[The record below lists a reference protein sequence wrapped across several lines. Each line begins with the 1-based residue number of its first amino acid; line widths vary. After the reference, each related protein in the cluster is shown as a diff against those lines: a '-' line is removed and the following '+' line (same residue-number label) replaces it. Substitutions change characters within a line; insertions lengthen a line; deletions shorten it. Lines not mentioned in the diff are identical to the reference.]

1 MSQKHKLHMP
11 LPRAFRLLILAA
23 AAALLSTT
31 AWGQQT
37 KRTPGE
43 SDEGPSAA
51 SESELAIR
59 NMSRVAAS
67 AAQIRAVLASN
78 PGLLVELKRWIAQ
91 DAASH
96 GQVVRDVDLMDDS
109 IFDRLE
115 TDIRFR
121 SVATSLLQKYGYMV
135 PDINPESQ
143 AGKEQALL
151 LQERTKWMAQSQE
164 EELAQARTR
173 QNSFQAPQNTAYCG
187 PRLPETCPPSPTR
200 APQGLPGQTAPENGP
215 APNAP
220 WPPAGPNGSSS
231 REIRMTQ
238 IAQPDSDATDVFF
251 PLSASALAGSG
262 AFPRNTNVSLNSRQN
277 GPFGDN
283 AGSDTNPN
291 PMTAMLSGLGGSADS
306 LSSLGGS
313 SSLDGNMGAGA
324 LLQSGALGA
333 GFSAPSQTSNTPYA
347 YLTETERLR
356 RFSATPAIQPV
367 ELVRKANPYVD
378 VPSLYDMYVQ
388 ATPRPTTPK
397 RFGAQIFEGGTR
409 DVDVIPMD
417 LPAGPDYVL
426 GPGDGL
432 SINLWGSISQ
442 RLTRTVDREGRI
454 ALPEVGPLL
463 VSGKSIAEVQESA
476 QQALRSQFRDVSV
489 DVSLS
494 RLRTVRV
501 YEVGDLQSPGAYDVS
516 ALSTPLSA
524 LFEAGGPTDKG
535 SMRILKHFH
544 GNQLVQIVDAYD
556 LLLHGVKGNMER
568 LESGD
573 TILVSPIGPQVT
585 IEGMVRRPAVYELRD
600 EKTLADAIE
609 LAGGL
614 LPVAAL
620 RHIEVE
626 RTVAHEKRTMLSLD
640 IPEAGGSLEADK
652 KLQSFGI
659 QDGDR
664 IRIFPIAPYDQDTI
678 YVEGHVVRPGK
689 YSYRENMH
697 VTDVIA
703 SHQDLLPEPS
713 MQYAEI
719 IRLHPPDF
727 RPTVESFSLG
737 EALAHPDKSP
747 VLQPLDTVRVFSRF
761 DFEDPPMVSVL
772 GEVRTPGDYR
782 TSGEIHL
789 SDAIHLAGGLGPEA
803 ATGDAQVFRS
813 LPDGKSEI
821 FSINLSRALEG
832 DSVENI
838 VLAPRDRLLI
848 HRTANAVDPQTASIE
863 GEVTNPGRY
872 PLTDNLRV
880 SDLIRAAGGLMPSAD
895 SVTGDLVRFEWAD
908 QNKLIGQHET
918 VDLPAALKGAAN
930 SNALLHNGDVL
941 TIRQLPGWNDLGA
954 SIALKG
960 EVKHPGTY
968 GIRPGEKLSSI
979 IERAGGFQ
987 PDAYAFGVILQRT
1000 EVREV
1005 ESQARNE
1012 MILRIKDSQASLQL
1026 LPESTPQEKQAK
1038 LVALQQWQ
1046 TALNEVSANPPVGRV
1061 VIRISSEINHWKNTP
1076 ADIEVRS
1083 RDTLIIPKRP
1093 NVVMVTGQVFNP
1105 TAVLYHPGKSAKW
1118 YLSQSG
1124 GPTQLANKKAIFV
1137 IRADGSVIGSKS
1149 GPWTGLWSGD
1159 SLNSALQPGDTVV
1172 VPDKA
1177 VGGGLQWQTV
1187 LLSAQVASSAAS
1199 IASAVFIAL
1208 HP

>member
-11 LPRAFRLLILAA
+11 LPHACRFLILAVA
-23 AAALLSTT
+23 AAFLSTA
-31 AWGQQT
+31 AWAQQT
-37 KRTPGE
+37 RRTAGE
-43 SDEGPSAA
+43 SDDGRSAA
-51 SESELAIR
+51 AESELAIR
-59 NMSRVAAS
+59 NLSRVAAS
-67 AAQIRAVLASN
+67 GAQIRAVLASN

-96 GQVVRDVDLMDDS
+96 GQIVRDVDLMDDS

-121 SVATSLLQKYGYMV
+121 SVATSLLQKYGYLV

-151 LQERTKWMAQSQE
+151 IQERTKWMAQAQE

-173 QNSFQAPQNTAYCG
+173 QQAHQATQNAAYCG
-187 PRLPETCPPSPTR
+187 PRLPETCPPSQTG
-200 APQGLPGQTAPENGP
+200 APQGFPDQTTPENAP
-215 APNAP
+215 VPNAP
-220 WPPAGPNGSSS
+220 WPPSGPNGSSS

-238 IAQPDSDATDVFF
+238 IAQPDQDATDVFF
-251 PLSASALAGSG
+251 PTSANMLAGSG
-262 AFPRNTNVSLNSRQN
+262 TYPRNMSISMNNTQRALS
-277 GPFGDN
+277 GDDT
-283 AGSDTNPN
+283 GSDTN
-291 PMTAMLSGLGGSADS
+291 PMTAMLSGLGGSPDS
-306 LSSLGGS
+306 LNTLGSRSFDSS
-313 SSLDGNMGAGA
+313 NMGAGA
-324 LLQSGALGA
+324 LLQSGALSSGLS
-333 GFSAPSQTSNTPYA
+333 GPTQSSNAPYSYR
-347 YLTETERLR
+347 TETERLR
-356 RFSATPAIQPV
+356 RFTAPGAIQPV

-388 ATPRPTTPK
+388 ATPRPTMPK
-397 RFGAQIFEGGTR
+397 RFGAQIFEDGTR

-432 SINLWGSISQ
+432 SINLWGSVSQ

-454 ALPEVGPLL
+454 ALPEVGPIL

-501 YEVGDLQSPGAYDVS
+501 YEVGDVQTPGAYDVS
-516 ALSTPLSA
+516 TLSTPLSA

-535 SMRILKHFH
+535 SMRILKHFR
-544 GNQLVQIVDAYD
+544 GNQLVQVVDAYD

-573 TILVSPIGPQVT
+573 TILVPPIGPQVT

-600 EKTLADAIE
+600 EKTLADALE

-640 IPEAGGSLEADK
+640 IPEAGGSAEADK
-652 KLQSFGI
+652 KLQSFEI

-664 IRIFPIAPYDQDTI
+664 IRIFPIAPYDQDTV

-689 YSYRENMH
+689 YSYRKNMH
-697 VTDVIA
+697 VTDLIG

-727 RPTVESFSLG
+727 RPTVDSFNLE
-737 EALAHPDKSP
+737 EALSHPDKSP

-782 TSGEIHL
+782 TSGDIHL
-789 SDAIHLAGGLGPEA
+789 IDAIHLAGGLGPDA
-803 ATGDAQVFRS
+803 ATGDAQIFRS
-813 LPDGKSEI
+813 LPNGKSEI
-821 FSINLSRALEG
+821 FSVNLSRALEG

-848 HRTANAVDPQTASIE
+848 HRTANAVDPQTVSIE
-863 GEVTNPGRY
+863 GEVGNPGRY

-880 SDLIRAAGGLMPSAD
+880 SDLIRTAGGLMPSAD
-895 SVTGDLVRFEWAD
+895 SVTGDLVRFEWSD

-918 VDLPAALKGAAN
+918 IDLPAALKGTAS

-968 GIRPGEKLSSI
+968 GIRPGEKLSSV

-987 PDAYAFGVILQRT
+987 PDAYPFGAILQRT

-1061 VIRISSEINHWKNTP
+1061 VIRVSSDINHWKNTP

-1083 RDTLIIPKRP
+1083 RDTLIVPKRP

-1159 SLNSALQPGDTVV
+1159 SLNAALQPGDTVV
-1172 VPDKA
+1172 VPDRA
-1177 VGGGLQWQTV
+1177 VGGGVQWQTV
-1187 LLSAQVASSAAS
+1187 LLASQVASSAAS